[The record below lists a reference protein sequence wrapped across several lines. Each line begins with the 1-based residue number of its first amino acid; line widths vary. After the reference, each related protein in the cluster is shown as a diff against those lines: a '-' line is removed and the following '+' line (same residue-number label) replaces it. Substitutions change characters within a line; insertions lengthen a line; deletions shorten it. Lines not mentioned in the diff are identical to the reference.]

1 MLDIIAL
8 HYVNEKALNAPH
20 SAECELPSCD
30 SLLQRAKGVGRVAIR
45 GSPRG
50 NQIVD
55 LFQCSPIRVM
65 LPRIGA
71 GGFEEVVFINTGG
84 GIAGGDHLG
93 FVLTALA
100 DASVVG
106 TSQTAERVYRALSKP
121 ARVTTKLRAN
131 EGSKLAWLPQETI
144 FFNGARLIRTTEVEL
159 VSGAELLALEWLVL
173 GRAAHGEEILTG
185 HIAENWRVTI
195 DGRLTWADCFLI
207 EEETFP
213 HLQNQALL
221 AANKAIATLIYF
233 GRDLRGRLELLRELV
248 SSLRCRCEATII
260 GGLVVVRFVS
270 EFASVLRSALR
281 EFLKQIAHEFGPGH
295 FGVPKMWSC

>member
-1 MLDIIAL
+1 MLDTIAL
-8 HYVNEKALNAPH
+8 RYVNEKALNAPH

-30 SLLQRAKGVGRVAIR
+30 SLLQRAKGVGRVVIR

-65 LPRIGA
+65 LPQIGA
-71 GGFEEVVFINTGG
+71 GGIEEVVFINTGG

-93 FVLTALA
+93 FALTALG

-106 TSQTAERVYRALSKP
+106 TSQTAERVYRALSQP
-121 ARVTTKLRAN
+121 ARVTTRLRAS

-144 FFNGARLIRTTEVEL
+144 FFNRARLIRTTEVEL

-173 GRAAHGEEILTG
+173 GRAAHGEEMLTG

-195 DGRLTWADCFLI
+195 DGRLTWADCFRV

-213 HLQNQALL
+213 HLHSQALL

-233 GRDLRGRLELLRELV
+233 GRDLRCRLEFFRELV
-248 SSLRCRCEATII
+248 SSLHCRFEATLV
-260 GGLVVVRFVS
+260 GGLVVVRFAS
-270 EFASVLRSALR
+270 EFASALRLALR
-281 EFLKQIAHEFGPGH
+281 EILKRIAHEFGPGH

>member
-1 MLDIIAL
+1 
-8 HYVNEKALNAPH
+8 
-20 SAECELPSCD
+20 
-30 SLLQRAKGVGRVAIR
+30 
-45 GSPRG
+45 
-50 NQIVD
+50 
-55 LFQCSPIRVM
+55 
-65 LPRIGA
+65 
-71 GGFEEVVFINTGG
+71 VVFINTGG

-93 FVLTALA
+93 SALTALA

-106 TSQTAERVYRALSKP
+106 TSQTAERVYRALSQP
-121 ARVTTKLRAN
+121 ARVTTKLRAS

-233 GRDLRGRLELLRELV
+233 GRDLQGRLELFRELV
-248 SSLRCRCEATII
+248 SSLHCRFEATLI
-260 GGLVVVRFVS
+260 GGLVVVRFAS
-270 EFASVLRSALR
+270 EFASALR
-281 EFLKQIAHEFGPGH
+281 VALQEILKRIAHEFGPGH